1 MRLATL
7 FTLFTLSSLFIG
19 ASALA
24 DVGKGIELLNA
35 GDVSGAAAEFAA
47 SYEFG
52 DGEGAFYLGRL
63 FELGLGT
70 DKDEMRAANLY
81 SAGAEAGSTNAKLR
95 LGLMYHEGRVL
106 LRDYVEGTRLVCAAA
121 DAGNVDGQF
130 NCGLAYQIG
139 RGVGVDADHAVSYW
153 KAAAE
158 QNNVPA
164 LNFLGQHYADAD
176 DSIAAAE
183 YFKRAADLGNAAGM
197 YGYASLIGAGDT
209 SDMVNAYAYASLAVV
224 RGHPEAGALRD
235 ELEAAMSPENVL
247 AAQAVAK
254 TWTETRIS
262 EATAA
267 EALVSE

>member
-1 MRLATL
+1 MRLATF
-7 FTLFTLSSLFIG
+7 FTISSLFIG
-19 ASALA
+19 TSALA

-47 SYEFG
+47 SYESG

-106 LRDYVEGTRLVCAAA
+106 LRDYVEGTRLVCEAA

-139 RGVGVDADHAVSYW
+139 RGVAVDADQAVSYW

-158 QNNVPA
+158 QDSVPA

-176 DSIAAAE
+176 DSSTAGE

-197 YGYASLIGAGDT
+197 YGYASIMAAGDAP
-209 SDMVNAYAYASLAVV
+209 DMVTAYAYASLAVV
-224 RGHPEAGALRD
+224 RGHPDAGTLRD
-235 ELEAAMSPENVL
+235 ELEAAMSTEDVL
-247 AAQAVAK
+247 AAQAAAK
-254 TWTETRIS
+254 VWTESRIA
-262 EATAA
+262 EATPA
-267 EALVSE
+267 EALVSD